1 MPKSLGTYEISV
13 GQVDV
18 VSIDM
23 ADQLDKDG
31 SDGTVSELLSGA
43 PTVTLVGPDG
53 LTLANKQINPSAA
66 WILNKSCP
74 ASTVVQ
80 FTVSGHERG
89 KIYKVTF
96 SVDTNGST
104 TRTLAYD
111 VYLKG
116 V

>member
-1 MPKSLGTYEISV
+1 MPKSLGIYEISV

-18 VSIDM
+18 VSVDM

-31 SDGTVSELLSGA
+31 SAGTVSELLSGT
-43 PTVTLVGPDG
+43 PTVTAVGPSG
-53 LTLANKQINPSAA
+53 LTITNKQINPSAV

-80 FTVSGHERG
+80 FKVSGHARG
-89 KIYKVTF
+89 VIYKVTF
-96 SVDTNGST
+96 SVDTDGSPV
-104 TRTLAYD
+104 RTLTYD